1 MLGLAGGDEDEG
13 ARLQRNFHE
22 RGEVEK
28 DISTMKV
35 YEMYY
40 LGKLPLPIK
49 IAVTI
54 LAEYISCSVFKP
66 FGS

>member
-40 LGKLPLPIK
+40 LGKLPLPK
-49 IAVTI
+49 K
-54 LAEYISCSVFKP
+54 LQSLSC
-66 FGS
+66 